1 MTAHPLAPRSA
12 PRVLMTLD
20 AVGGVWRYAMDLA
33 LGLKRAGYW
42 LAFVG
47 FGPRP
52 SWAQQREAR
61 ALGAFDWHDAPLD
74 WTVRAAADLS
84 EVPELI
90 AAAAVRH
97 RVDLV
102 QVNVPSQAAGLK
114 VGVPVIAVSHSCVGT
129 WFRAVRDS
137 DLPPDWAWQGDLTR
151 AGLQAASLAVA
162 PTRAHADLL
171 RRVYP
176 GLGRV
181 EVVHNGSAAPARP
194 ASGGH
199 RVVAVGRWWDD
210 AKNGALI
217 DAAAPSV
224 DWPIVLLGAMR
235 GPDGQAL
242 EVRNVAAPGQV
253 SHAETQSLLRRAG
266 IFVSPSL
273 YEPFGLAVVEAAR
286 AGLPLVLSDIGGFRE
301 LWDEAALYVPPDDPT
316 ALADALNRLARDEGL
331 RRTMGRAATARSLRY
346 TIEAQTRAM
355 RQLYEDLLVPGGAA
369 PDGHDDHKKLRGRA

>member
-1 MTAHPLAPRSA
+1 MTAHPLAPSSA
-12 PRVLMTLD
+12 PRLLMTLD

-33 LGLKRAGYW
+33 LGLRRAGYW
-42 LAFVG
+42 LAFIG

-74 WTVRAAADLS
+74 WTVRAADELS
-84 EVPELI
+84 EVPGLI
-90 AAAAVRH
+90 AAAALRH

-129 WFRAVRDS
+129 WFRAVRGTG
-137 DLPPDWAWQGDLTR
+137 LPPDWEWQGALTR
-151 AGLQAASLAVA
+151 AGLQAADLAVA

-176 GLGRV
+176 GLDRI

-194 ASGGH
+194 GSGGH
-199 RVVAVGRWWDD
+199 RVIAVGRWWDD
-210 AKNGALI
+210 AKNGRLI
-217 DAAAPSV
+217 DAAAPLV
-224 DWPIVLLGAMR
+224 DWPVVLLGAMQ
-235 GPDGQAL
+235 GPDGQVL

-301 LWDEAALYVPPDDPT
+301 LWDEAALFFSPDDPA
-316 ALADALNRLARDEGL
+316 ALAEALNRLARDEGL
-331 RRTMGRAATARSLRY
+331 RRAMGHAAAARSMRY
-346 TIEAQTRAM
+346 TIDAQTQAM
-355 RQLYEDLLVPGGAA
+355 RHLYEELIEPGGAA
-369 PDGHDDHKKLRGRA
+369 PDGRNDQKKMRGRA